1 MKKFITYIFSL
12 LFCVTMFAGCSL
24 IQLNPTKY
32 YSQTVAQIVYDKNN
46 KVNFAMKDLLEAYK
60 NYGYQLQQNN
70 STLSSEDALK
80 QTAELMVQRYMLV
93 KEIKNQIGELTQG
106 EKNVLMRETYEHIN
120 TTLASLEDEIR
131 VEWDRVVNEDDKE
144 EDSSTEEE
152 GPTEYQEYKP
162 TVERVYYE
170 EEVNDVTKYKSK
182 LVRVEEEKEPEDESD
197 PGEFVQNITDADV
210 SAEAWKRYMK
220 TLQKNNEKLGIKLSD
235 EKAFEEEINR
245 IYGVLEENKY
255 ISKYQEHLT
264 KNLEI
269 DSTSVVESYKQ
280 KYKRDYELY
289 SNNESAYHTAMA
301 NDASTVY
308 YHPNSGNEY
317 VYVTHV
323 LLGFSDETLAK
334 IKNLEKLY
342 QSNSIEKS
350 VYEAKLKQLQNIE
363 TTMIDYYDEK
373 GNKKQIS
380 AQLAYEEI
388 YNNVSKYDKDVN
400 FELRAKEFNKY
411 IYKYNTDQG
420 ILNRDFAYVVNLDT
434 NVEDQMVKEFA
445 DEARRLQKKEGV
457 GAMSEPIL
465 TEYGYHIILNLGPVT
480 NVVEYNNIDN
490 LTWEALYNVKTQPSS
505 EKTLFHV
512 EYDALNSDETK
523 VNAILTSLVNDLAAQ
538 VEVVNYW
545 EKRYLTLLKQQ

>member
-46 KVNFAMKDLLEAYK
+46 KVNFTMKDLLEAYD
-60 NYGYQLQQNN
+60 NYGYQLQQND

-170 EEVNDVTKYKSK
+170 EEVNGVTKYKSK

-197 PGEFVQNITDADV
+197 PGKFVQNITDADV

>member
-46 KVNFAMKDLLEAYK
+46 KVNFAMKDLLEAYN

-170 EEVNDVTKYKSK
+170 EEVNGVKKYKSK

-197 PGEFVQNITDADV
+197 PGKFVQNITDADV

-235 EKAFEEEINR
+235 EKAFEKEINR

-342 QSNSIEKS
+342 KSNSIEKS
-350 VYEAKLKQLQNIE
+350 VYEEKLKQLQNIE
-363 TTMIDYYDEK
+363 TTMIDYYDEN

-388 YNNVSKYDKDVN
+388 LNNVSKYDKDVN

>member
-32 YSQTVAQIVYDKNN
+32 YSQTIAQIVYDKNN
-46 KVNFAMKDLLEAYK
+46 KVNFAMKDLLEAYD
-60 NYGYQLQQNN
+60 NYGYQLQQND

-131 VEWDRVVNEDDKE
+131 VEWDRVVNEDDKD
-144 EDSSTEEE
+144 EDSSTEE
-152 GPTEYQEYKP
+152 GPTEYQEYEP

-220 TLQKNNEKLGIKLSD
+220 TLQKNNEELGIKLSD
-235 EKAFEEEINR
+235 EKAFEKEINR

-373 GNKKQIS
+373 GNKKKIS

>member
-46 KVNFAMKDLLEAYK
+46 KVNFTMKDLLEAYD
-60 NYGYQLQQNN
+60 NYGYQLQQND

-131 VEWDRVVNEDDKE
+131 VEWDRVVNEDDKD
-144 EDSSTEEE
+144 EDSSTEE

-170 EEVNDVTKYKSK
+170 EEVNGVTKYKSK

-197 PGEFVQNITDADV
+197 PGKFVQNITDADV

>member
-46 KVNFAMKDLLEAYK
+46 KVNFTMKDLLEAYD
-60 NYGYQLQQNN
+60 NYGYQLQQND

-80 QTAELMVQRYMLV
+80 QTAKLMVQRYMLV

-170 EEVNDVTKYKSK
+170 EEVNGVTKYKSK

-197 PGEFVQNITDADV
+197 PGKFVQNITDADV

-350 VYEAKLKQLQNIE
+350 VYEEKLKQLQNIE

-434 NVEDQMVKEFA
+434 NVEDQMVKPFA
-445 DEARRLQKKEGV
+445 DEARRLQKEEGV

-465 TEYGYHIILNLGPVT
+465 TDYGYHIILNLGPVT

-545 EKRYLTLLKQQ
+545 EERYLTLLKQQ

>member
-46 KVNFAMKDLLEAYK
+46 KVNFTMKDLLEAYD

-131 VEWDRVVNEDDKE
+131 VEWDRVVNEDDKD
-144 EDSSTEEE
+144 EDSSTEE

-170 EEVNDVTKYKSK
+170 EEVNGVTKYKSK

-197 PGEFVQNITDADV
+197 PGKFVQNITDADV

-235 EKAFEEEINR
+235 EKAFEKEINR

-342 QSNSIEKS
+342 KSNSIEKS
-350 VYEAKLKQLQNIE
+350 VYEEKLKQLQNIE
-363 TTMIDYYDEK
+363 TTMIDYYDEN
-373 GNKKQIS
+373 GNKEQIS

-388 YNNVSKYDKDVN
+388 LNNVSKYDKDVN

>member
-46 KVNFAMKDLLEAYK
+46 KVNFTMKDLLEAYD
-60 NYGYQLQQNN
+60 NYGYQLQQND

-80 QTAELMVQRYMLV
+80 QTAKLMVQRYMLV

-131 VEWDRVVNEDDKE
+131 VEWDRVVNEDDKD
-144 EDSSTEEE
+144 EDSSTEE

-170 EEVNDVTKYKSK
+170 EEVNGVTKYKSK

-197 PGEFVQNITDADV
+197 PGKFVQNITDADV

-363 TTMIDYYDEK
+363 TTMIDYYDEN

>member
-46 KVNFAMKDLLEAYK
+46 KVNFTMKDLLEAYD

-131 VEWDRVVNEDDKE
+131 VEWDRVVNEDDKD
-144 EDSSTEEE
+144 EDSSTEE

-170 EEVNDVTKYKSK
+170 EEVNGVTKYKSK

-197 PGEFVQNITDADV
+197 PGKFVQNITDADV

-235 EKAFEEEINR
+235 EKAFEKEINR

-350 VYEAKLKQLQNIE
+350 VYEEKLKQLQNIE

-434 NVEDQMVKEFA
+434 NVKDQMVKPFA

-465 TEYGYHIILNLGPVT
+465 TDYGYHIILNLGPVT

>member
-46 KVNFAMKDLLEAYK
+46 KVNFTMKDLLEAYD
-60 NYGYQLQQNN
+60 NYGYQLQQND

-80 QTAELMVQRYMLV
+80 QTAELMVQRHMLV

-131 VEWDRVVNEDDKE
+131 VEWDRVVNEDDKD

-220 TLQKNNEKLGIKLSD
+220 TLQKNNEELGIKLSD

-269 DSTSVVESYKQ
+269 DSKSVVESYKQ

-434 NVEDQMVKEFA
+434 NVEDKMVKPFA

-465 TEYGYHIILNLGPVT
+465 TDYGYHIILNLGPVT

-512 EYDALNSDETK
+512 EYDALNSDSTK
-523 VNAILTSLVNDLAAQ
+523 VSTILNSLVNDLAAQ

-545 EKRYLTLLKQQ
+545 EERYLTLLKQQ

>member
-46 KVNFAMKDLLEAYK
+46 KVNFTMKDLLEAYN
-60 NYGYQLQQNN
+60 NYGYQLQQND

-162 TVERVYYE
+162 TVERVYYK
-170 EEVNDVTKYKSK
+170 EEVNDVKKYKSK

-220 TLQKNNEKLGIKLSD
+220 TLQKNNEELGIKLSD
-235 EKAFEEEINR
+235 EKAFEKEINR

-445 DEARRLQKKEGV
+445 DEARRLQKEEGV

>member
-46 KVNFAMKDLLEAYK
+46 KVNFTMKDLLEAYD
-60 NYGYQLQQNN
+60 NYGYQLQQND

-80 QTAELMVQRYMLV
+80 QTAKLMVQRYMLV

-170 EEVNDVTKYKSK
+170 EEVNGVKKYKSK

-197 PGEFVQNITDADV
+197 PGKFVQNITDADV

>member
-220 TLQKNNEKLGIKLSD
+220 TLQKNNEELGIKLSD
-235 EKAFEEEINR
+235 EKAFQEEINR

-269 DSTSVVESYKQ
+269 DSKSVVESYKQ

-323 LLGFSDETLAK
+323 LLGFSDETLAE
-334 IKNLEKLY
+334 IETLEKLY

-388 YNNVSKYDKDVN
+388 LNNVSKYDKDVN

-411 IYKYNTDQG
+411 IYKYNTDKG

-434 NVEDQMVKEFA
+434 NVKDQMVKPFA
-445 DEARRLQKKEGV
+445 DEARRLQKEEGV

-465 TEYGYHIILNLGPVT
+465 TDYGYHIILNLGPVT

>member
-46 KVNFAMKDLLEAYK
+46 KVNFTMKDLLEAYN
-60 NYGYQLQQNN
+60 NYGYQLQQND

-131 VEWDRVVNEDDKE
+131 VEWDRVVNEDDKD

-170 EEVNDVTKYKSK
+170 EEVNGVTKYKSK

-197 PGEFVQNITDADV
+197 PGKFVQNITDADV

-220 TLQKNNEKLGIKLSD
+220 TLQKNNEELGIKLSD
-235 EKAFEEEINR
+235 EKAFEKEINR

>member
-46 KVNFAMKDLLEAYK
+46 KVNFTMKDLLEAYN
-60 NYGYQLQQNN
+60 NYGYQLQQND

-80 QTAELMVQRYMLV
+80 QTAKLMVQRYMLV
-93 KEIKNQIGELTQG
+93 EEIKNQIGELTPG

-120 TTLASLEDEIR
+120 TTLAELEDEIR
-131 VEWDRVVNEDDKE
+131 VEWDRVVNEDDKD

-152 GPTEYQEYKP
+152 GPTEYQEYEP
-162 TVERVYYE
+162 TVERVYYK
-170 EEVNDVTKYKSK
+170 EEVNGVKKYKSK

-220 TLQKNNEKLGIKLSD
+220 TLQKNNEELGIKLSD
-235 EKAFEEEINR
+235 EKAFEKEINR

-269 DSTSVVESYKQ
+269 DSKSVVESYKQ

-323 LLGFSDETLAK
+323 LLGFSDETLAE
-334 IKNLEKLY
+334 IENLEKLY

-363 TTMIDYYDEK
+363 TTMIDYYDEN

-388 YNNVSKYDKDVN
+388 LNNVSKYDKDVN

-523 VNAILTSLVNDLAAQ
+523 VNVILTSLVNDLAAQ

>member
-220 TLQKNNEKLGIKLSD
+220 TLQKNNEELGIKLSD

-388 YNNVSKYDKDVN
+388 LNNVSKYDKDVN

-545 EKRYLTLLKQQ
+545 EERYLTLLKQQ

>member
-46 KVNFAMKDLLEAYK
+46 KVNFAMKDLLEAYN
-60 NYGYQLQQNN
+60 NYGYQLQQND

-131 VEWDRVVNEDDKE
+131 VEWDRVVNEDDKD

-220 TLQKNNEKLGIKLSD
+220 TLQKNNEELGIKLSD
-235 EKAFEEEINR
+235 EKAFEKEINR

>member
-46 KVNFAMKDLLEAYK
+46 KVNFAMKDLLEAYN
-60 NYGYQLQQNN
+60 NYGYQLQQND

-131 VEWDRVVNEDDKE
+131 VEWDRVVNEDDKD
-144 EDSSTEEE
+144 EDSSTEE

-235 EKAFEEEINR
+235 EKAFEKEINR

-342 QSNSIEKS
+342 KSNSIEKS
-350 VYEAKLKQLQNIE
+350 VYEEKLKQLQNIE
-363 TTMIDYYDEK
+363 TTMIDYYDEN

>member
-46 KVNFAMKDLLEAYK
+46 KVNFTMKDLLEAYD

-131 VEWDRVVNEDDKE
+131 VEWDRVVNEDDKD
-144 EDSSTEEE
+144 EDSSTEE

-170 EEVNDVTKYKSK
+170 EEVNGVTKYKSK

-197 PGEFVQNITDADV
+197 PGKFVQNITDADV

-235 EKAFEEEINR
+235 EKAFEKEINR

-434 NVEDQMVKEFA
+434 NVKDQMVKPFA

>member
-46 KVNFAMKDLLEAYK
+46 KVNFTMKDLLEAYN
-60 NYGYQLQQNN
+60 NYGYQLQQND

-131 VEWDRVVNEDDKE
+131 VEWDRVVNEDETE

-152 GPTEYQEYKP
+152 GPTEYQEYEP
-162 TVERVYYE
+162 TVERVYYK
-170 EEVNDVTKYKSK
+170 EEVNGVTKFKSK

-210 SAEAWKRYMK
+210 SAEAWKRYIK
-220 TLQKNNEKLGIKLSD
+220 TLQKNNEELGIKLSD
-235 EKAFEEEINR
+235 EKAFEKEINR

-269 DSTSVVESYKQ
+269 DSASVVESYKQ

-323 LLGFSDETLAK
+323 LLGFSDETLAE
-334 IKNLEKLY
+334 IEILEKLY

-445 DEARRLQKKEGV
+445 DEARRLQKEEGV

>member
-46 KVNFAMKDLLEAYK
+46 KVNFTMKDLLESYN
-60 NYGYQLQQNN
+60 NYGYQLQQND

-80 QTAELMVQRYMLV
+80 QTAKLMVQRYMLV

-144 EDSSTEEE
+144 EDSSTEE

-162 TVERVYYE
+162 TVERVYYK
-170 EEVNDVTKYKSK
+170 EEVNGVTKYKSK

-197 PGEFVQNITDADV
+197 PGKFVQNITDADV
-210 SAEAWKRYMK
+210 SAEAWKRYIK
-220 TLQKNNEKLGIKLSD
+220 TLQKNNEELGIKLSD
-235 EKAFEEEINR
+235 EKAFQEEINR

-269 DSTSVVESYKQ
+269 DSKSVVESYKQ

-334 IKNLEKLY
+334 IENLEKLY

-388 YNNVSKYDKDVN
+388 LNNVSKYDKDVN

>member
-46 KVNFAMKDLLEAYK
+46 KVNFAMKDLLEAYN
-60 NYGYQLQQNN
+60 NYGYQLQQND

-131 VEWDRVVNEDDKE
+131 VEWDRVVNEDDKD
-144 EDSSTEEE
+144 EDSSTEE

-170 EEVNDVTKYKSK
+170 EEVNGVTKYKSK

-197 PGEFVQNITDADV
+197 PGKFVQNITDADV

-220 TLQKNNEKLGIKLSD
+220 TLQKNNEELGIKLSD
-235 EKAFEEEINR
+235 EKAFEKEINR

-545 EKRYLTLLKQQ
+545 EERYLTLLKQQ

>member
-46 KVNFAMKDLLEAYK
+46 KVNFTMKDLLETYN
-60 NYGYQLQQNN
+60 NYGYQLQQND

-152 GPTEYQEYKP
+152 GPTEYQEYEP

-170 EEVNDVTKYKSK
+170 EEVNGVKKYKSK

-197 PGEFVQNITDADV
+197 PGKFVQNITDADV

-220 TLQKNNEKLGIKLSD
+220 TLQKNNEELGIKLSD

-323 LLGFSDETLAK
+323 LLGFSDETLAE
-334 IKNLEKLY
+334 IENLEKLY

-363 TTMIDYYDEK
+363 TTMIDYYDEN

-388 YNNVSKYDKDVN
+388 LNNVSKYDKDVN

-434 NVEDQMVKEFA
+434 NVKDQMVKPFA
-445 DEARRLQKKEGV
+445 DEARRLQKEEGV

-512 EYDALNSDETK
+512 EYDALNSDSTK
-523 VNAILTSLVNDLAAQ
+523 VSTILNSLVNDLAAQ

>member
-32 YSQTVAQIVYDKNN
+32 YSQTIAQIVYDKNN
-46 KVNFAMKDLLEAYK
+46 KVNFAMKDLLEAYN
-60 NYGYQLQQNN
+60 NYGYQLQQND

-80 QTAELMVQRYMLV
+80 QTAKLMVQRYMLV

-131 VEWDRVVNEDDKE
+131 VEWDRVVNEDDKD

-220 TLQKNNEKLGIKLSD
+220 TLQKNNEELGIKLSD
-235 EKAFEEEINR
+235 EKAFEKEINR

-545 EKRYLTLLKQQ
+545 EERYLTLLKQQ

>member
-46 KVNFAMKDLLEAYK
+46 KVNFTMKDLLEAYN

-131 VEWDRVVNEDDKE
+131 VEWDRVVNEDDKD
-144 EDSSTEEE
+144 EDSSTEE

-170 EEVNDVTKYKSK
+170 EEVNGVTKYKSK

-197 PGEFVQNITDADV
+197 PGKFVQNITDADV

-269 DSTSVVESYKQ
+269 DSKSVVESYKQ

-350 VYEAKLKQLQNIE
+350 VYEEKLKQLQNIE

-465 TEYGYHIILNLGPVT
+465 TDYGYHIILNLGPVT

-545 EKRYLTLLKQQ
+545 EERYLTLLKQQ

>member
-46 KVNFAMKDLLEAYK
+46 KVNFTMKDLLEAYD
-60 NYGYQLQQNN
+60 NYGYQLQQND

-131 VEWDRVVNEDDKE
+131 VEWDRVVNEDDKD

-170 EEVNDVTKYKSK
+170 EEVNGVTKYKSK

-197 PGEFVQNITDADV
+197 PGKFVQNITDADV

-220 TLQKNNEKLGIKLSD
+220 TLQKNNEELGIKLSD
-235 EKAFEEEINR
+235 EKAFEKEINR

>member
-46 KVNFAMKDLLEAYK
+46 KVNFTMKDLLEAYD

-80 QTAELMVQRYMLV
+80 QTAELMVKRYMLV

-131 VEWDRVVNEDDKE
+131 VEWDRVVNEDDKD

-220 TLQKNNEKLGIKLSD
+220 TLQKNNEELGIKLSD
-235 EKAFEEEINR
+235 EKAFEKEINR

>member
-32 YSQTVAQIVYDKNN
+32 YSQTIAQIVYDKNN
-46 KVNFAMKDLLEAYK
+46 KVNFTMKDLLEAYD
-60 NYGYQLQQNN
+60 NYGYQLQQND

-170 EEVNDVTKYKSK
+170 EEVNGVKKYKSK

-235 EKAFEEEINR
+235 EKAFEKEINR

-512 EYDALNSDETK
+512 EYDALNTDETK

-545 EKRYLTLLKQQ
+545 EERYLTLLKQQ

>member
-46 KVNFAMKDLLEAYK
+46 KVNFTMKDLLEAYD

-131 VEWDRVVNEDDKE
+131 VEWDRVVNEDDKD

-220 TLQKNNEKLGIKLSD
+220 TLQKNNEELGIKLSD
-235 EKAFEEEINR
+235 EKAFEKEINR

-350 VYEAKLKQLQNIE
+350 VYEEKLKQLQNIE
-363 TTMIDYYDEK
+363 TTLIDYYDEK

-545 EKRYLTLLKQQ
+545 EERYLTLLKQQ

>member
-46 KVNFAMKDLLEAYK
+46 KVNFAMKDLLEAYN
-60 NYGYQLQQNN
+60 NYGYQLQQND

-131 VEWDRVVNEDDKE
+131 VEWDRVVNEDDKD

-220 TLQKNNEKLGIKLSD
+220 TLQKNNEELGIKLSD

-334 IKNLEKLY
+334 IENLEKLY
-342 QSNSIEKS
+342 KSNSIEKS

>member
-46 KVNFAMKDLLEAYK
+46 KVNFAMKDLLEAYN

-131 VEWDRVVNEDDKE
+131 VEWDRVVNEDDKD

-220 TLQKNNEKLGIKLSD
+220 TLQKNNEELGIKLSD

-269 DSTSVVESYKQ
+269 DSKSVVESYKQ

-342 QSNSIEKS
+342 KSNSIEKS
-350 VYEAKLKQLQNIE
+350 VYEEKLKQLQNIE
-363 TTMIDYYDEK
+363 TTMIDYYDEN

-388 YNNVSKYDKDVN
+388 LNNVSKYDKDVN

-434 NVEDQMVKEFA
+434 NVKDQMVKPFA
-445 DEARRLQKKEGV
+445 DEARRLQKEEGV

-465 TEYGYHIILNLGPVT
+465 TDYGYHIILNLGPVT

-512 EYDALNSDETK
+512 EYDALNSDSTK
-523 VNAILTSLVNDLAAQ
+523 VSTILNSLVNDLAAQ

-545 EKRYLTLLKQQ
+545 EERYLTLLKQQ

>member
-46 KVNFAMKDLLEAYK
+46 KVNFTMKDLLEAYN

-131 VEWDRVVNEDDKE
+131 VEWDRVVNEDDKD

-220 TLQKNNEKLGIKLSD
+220 TLQKNNEELGIKLSD
-235 EKAFEEEINR
+235 EKAFEKEINR

-269 DSTSVVESYKQ
+269 DSKSVVESYKQ

-388 YNNVSKYDKDVN
+388 LNNVSKYDKDVN

>member
-46 KVNFAMKDLLEAYK
+46 KVNFTMKDLLEAYN
-60 NYGYQLQQNN
+60 NYGYQLQQND

-131 VEWDRVVNEDDKE
+131 VEWDRVVNEDDKD

-220 TLQKNNEKLGIKLSD
+220 TLQKNNEELGIKLSD
-235 EKAFEEEINR
+235 EKAFEKEINR

>member
-46 KVNFAMKDLLEAYK
+46 KVNFTMKDLLESYN
-60 NYGYQLQQNN
+60 NYGYQLQQND
-70 STLSSEDALK
+70 SSMSSEDALK
-80 QTAELMVQRYMLV
+80 QTAKLMVQRYMLV

-131 VEWDRVVNEDDKE
+131 VEWDRVVNEDDKD
-144 EDSSTEEE
+144 EDSSTEE

-170 EEVNDVTKYKSK
+170 EEVNGVTKYKSK

-197 PGEFVQNITDADV
+197 PGKFVQNITDADV

-235 EKAFEEEINR
+235 EKAFEKEINR

-363 TTMIDYYDEK
+363 TTMIDYYDK
-373 GNKKQIS
+373 NGNKKQIS

>member
-46 KVNFAMKDLLEAYK
+46 KVNFTMKDLLEAYD
-60 NYGYQLQQNN
+60 NYGYQLQQND

-131 VEWDRVVNEDDKE
+131 VEWDRVVNEDDKD

-220 TLQKNNEKLGIKLSD
+220 TLQKNNEELGIKLSD
-235 EKAFEEEINR
+235 EKAFEKEINR

-388 YNNVSKYDKDVN
+388 LNNVSKYDKDVN

>member
-46 KVNFAMKDLLEAYK
+46 KVNFAMKDLLEAYN
-60 NYGYQLQQNN
+60 NYGYQLQQND

-170 EEVNDVTKYKSK
+170 EEVNGVKKYKSK

-220 TLQKNNEKLGIKLSD
+220 TLQKNNEELGIKLSD
-235 EKAFEEEINR
+235 EKAFEKEINR

-269 DSTSVVESYKQ
+269 DSKSVVESYKQ

-545 EKRYLTLLKQQ
+545 EERYLTLLKQQ

>member
-46 KVNFAMKDLLEAYK
+46 KVNFTMKDLLEAYD
-60 NYGYQLQQNN
+60 NYGYQLQQND

-131 VEWDRVVNEDDKE
+131 VEWDRVVNEDDKD

-170 EEVNDVTKYKSK
+170 EEVNGVTKYKSK

-210 SAEAWKRYMK
+210 SAEAWKRYIK
-220 TLQKNNEKLGIKLSD
+220 TLQKNNEELGIKLSD
-235 EKAFEEEINR
+235 EKAFEKEINR

-269 DSTSVVESYKQ
+269 DSKSVVESYKQ

-363 TTMIDYYDEK
+363 TTMIDYYDEN

>member
-46 KVNFAMKDLLEAYK
+46 KVNFTMKDLLEAYN

-131 VEWDRVVNEDDKE
+131 VEWDRVVNEDDKD
-144 EDSSTEEE
+144 EDSSTEE

-170 EEVNDVTKYKSK
+170 EEVNGVTKYKSK

-197 PGEFVQNITDADV
+197 PGKFVQNITDADV

-350 VYEAKLKQLQNIE
+350 VYEEKLKQLQNIE

-434 NVEDQMVKEFA
+434 NVEDQMVKPFA
-445 DEARRLQKKEGV
+445 DEARRLQKEEGV

-465 TEYGYHIILNLGPVT
+465 TDYGYHIILNLGPVT

-512 EYDALNSDETK
+512 EYDALNSDSTK
-523 VNAILTSLVNDLAAQ
+523 VSTILNNLVNDLAAQ

-545 EKRYLTLLKQQ
+545 EERYLTLLKQQ

>member
-46 KVNFAMKDLLEAYK
+46 KVNFTMKDLLEAYD

-131 VEWDRVVNEDDKE
+131 VEWDRVVNEDDKD

-197 PGEFVQNITDADV
+197 PGKFVQNITDADV

-220 TLQKNNEKLGIKLSD
+220 TLQKNNEELGIKLSD

-388 YNNVSKYDKDVN
+388 LNNVSKYDKDVN

>member
-46 KVNFAMKDLLEAYK
+46 KVNFTMKDLLEAYN

-131 VEWDRVVNEDDKE
+131 VEWDRVVNEDDKD

-220 TLQKNNEKLGIKLSD
+220 TLQKNNEELGIKLSD
-235 EKAFEEEINR
+235 EKAFEKEINR

-363 TTMIDYYDEK
+363 TTMIDYYDEN